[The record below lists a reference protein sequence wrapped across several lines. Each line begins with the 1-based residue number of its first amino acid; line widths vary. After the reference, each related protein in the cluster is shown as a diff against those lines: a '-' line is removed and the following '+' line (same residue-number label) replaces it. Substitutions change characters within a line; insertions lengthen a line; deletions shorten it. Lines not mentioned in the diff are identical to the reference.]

1 MEPQTN
7 TTTALTLRQRI
18 DSDRFKAEIARAL
31 PKHLTPDRFVRIAAT
46 AIMRTPL
53 LEKCDQVSVVN
64 AMMTLGQ
71 LGIEADGRRAHLIPF
86 FNSKRNCY
94 ECQLIIDYKGLA
106 ELVMRSGI
114 VSYLHADTVC
124 ENDQFLYNKG
134 QIDRHIIDYKQ
145 PRGAVYCVYAI
156 CRFKDGCEKAEVMST
171 EEVEQTRKR
180 SKAANAGPWV
190 TDWSEMSK
198 KAVFRRLSKW
208 LPLSPEFRDAVEADS
223 DAIDITSERVDM
235 PTAFAPPPPPPRISD
250 SERIVESG
258 RTFPAEWG
266 GVEQPVVQPPVQPP
280 EPAGL
285 PVAPAKRGPGRPRT
299 KVEPV
304 APKEPIAPAQEAEP
318 GEPTVQP
325 EEPPATAP
333 EEAAGE
339 IMTPQQ
345 SLKALLGTLER
356 ANAAA
361 GEIMTPQQ
369 SLANQVMEAG
379 FSWDE
384 LVDWNAEMN
393 FIELDLSTL
402 PGFDDLPTTQAMK
415 LLGSIVGLLKQL
427 KARKAQ
433 KGAK

>member
-106 ELVMRSGI
+106 ELAMRSGI

-124 ENDQFLYNKG
+124 ENDEFVYNKG
-134 QIDRHIIDYKQ
+134 QIERHLIDYKR

-156 CRFKDGCEKAEVMST
+156 CRFKDGCEKAEVLST
-171 EEVEQTRKR
+171 EEVEALRKR
-180 SKAANAGPWV
+180 SKSANAGPWV
-190 TDWSEMSK
+190 TDWSEMAK
-198 KAVFRRLSKW
+198 KGAFRRLSKW

-223 DAIDITSERVDM
+223 DSIDVASERVDL
-235 PTAFAPPPPPPRISD
+235 PTAFLPAPPPQTPPPQISD
-250 SERIVESG
+250 SERVLDP
-258 RTFPAEWG
+258 TP
-266 GVEQPVVQPPVQPP
+266 QQLPT
-280 EPAGL
+280 EPT
-285 PVAPAKRGPGRPRT
+285 KRGPGRPRT
-299 KVEPV
+299 KAVPVEP
-304 APKEPIAPAQEAEP
+304 KDPIGPPLEAEP
-318 GEPTVQP
+318 EGTEGTVP
-325 EEPPATAP
+325 EPPAPDP
-333 EEAAGE
+333 EEEARGIE
-339 IMTPQQ
+339 
-345 SLKALLGTLER
+345 
-356 ANAAA
+356 
-361 GEIMTPQQ
+361 TPQQ
-369 SLANQVMEAG
+369 SLANRVLEAG
-379 FSWDE
+379 LSWDD
-384 LVDWNAEMN
+384 LVDWNTEMQ
-393 FIELDLSTL
+393 FIQADLSAV
-402 PGFDDLPTTQAMK
+402 PGFDDLPTVHAVK

-433 KGAK
+433 KGAKP